1 MQIKVY
7 LILNFKSFVRPENFL
22 LKQKSKD
29 MLSVSLISLY
39 IHRISVMSDVNKG
52 LATAGILFIS
62 SIYLQ
67 NKK

>member
-7 LILNFKSFVRPENFL
+7 LILNFKSFVHPENFL

-39 IHRISVMSDVNKG
+39 IHRISVMSDVNKR
-52 LATAGILFIS
+52 LATAKILFIS